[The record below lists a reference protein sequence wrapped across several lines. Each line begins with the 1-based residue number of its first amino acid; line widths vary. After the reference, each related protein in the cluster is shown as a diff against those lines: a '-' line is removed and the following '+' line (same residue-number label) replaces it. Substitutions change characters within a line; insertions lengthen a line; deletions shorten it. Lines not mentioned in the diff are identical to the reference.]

1 LKSNYLAAVVN
12 VTHAEETHAD
22 IEGNVLSFFW
32 VNKIR
37 FRKREHTMR
46 SRTSFASTRGGDVGW
61 VRGSKVLS
69 SVGGENRPLGID
81 NLLLTYFRS
90 SI

>member
-1 LKSNYLAAVVN
+1 MLGGYSYERR
-12 VTHAEETHAD
+12 EEGRD
-22 IEGNVLSFFW
+22 
-32 VNKIR
+32 
-37 FRKREHTMR
+37 
-46 SRTSFASTRGGDVGW
+46 DVGW

>member
-1 LKSNYLAAVVN
+1 VSTKG
-12 VTHAEETHAD
+12 
-22 IEGNVLSFFW
+22 EGGAML
-32 VNKIR
+32 
-37 FRKREHTMR
+37 
-46 SRTSFASTRGGDVGW
+46 VGF
-61 VRGSKVLS
+61 VDRRYYS